1 MPISTLYH
9 PRKMDPD
16 QFKTF
21 QCSLTQKSVH
31 YYEHAIF
38 DQGKVNR
45 EVRYGKKWIFNLSFS
60 FITSSIRKLFEIKNT
75 NTAMN

>member
-9 PRKMDPD
+9 PRKVGPH

-21 QCSLTQKSVH
+21 QNSLTQKSAP

-38 DQGKVNR
+38 DQGNVNR
-45 EVRYGKKWIFNLSFS
+45 EVGYGKKWIFNLASV
-60 FITSSIRKLFEIKNT
+60 L
-75 NTAMN
+75 